1 MFRSPSTWHSD
12 GLRWIAQLLTDL
24 ADFMD
29 RMDSAPGG
37 RAAMGPGQACD
48 DARAQLRYRVPYY

>member
-1 MFRSPSTWHSD
+1 MHTYSTWHSD
-12 GLRWIAQLLTDL
+12 GLRWIASVLTDL

-37 RAAMGPGQACD
+37 RAAITASDACD
-48 DARAQLRYRVPYY
+48 DARARLACRTPYY

>member
-1 MFRSPSTWHSD
+1 MNATAHWHSD
-12 GLRWIAQLLTDL
+12 GLRWIAGVLTDL

-37 RAAMGPGQACD
+37 RAPMSASDACD
-48 DARAQLRYRVPYY
+48 EARAQVRYRVPFY

>member
-1 MFRSPSTWHSD
+1 MNAIAHWHAD
-12 GLRWIAQLLTDL
+12 GLRWIAATLAGL

-37 RAAMGPGQACD
+37 RAAIGASDACD
-48 DARAQLRYRVPYY
+48 EMRSQVRYRVPYY

>member
-1 MFRSPSTWHSD
+1 MYATTNWHSD
-12 GLRWIAQLLTDL
+12 GIRWIASILTDL

-37 RAAMGPGQACD
+37 RAAITPSEMCD
-48 DARAQLRYRVPYY
+48 EARARINSRAAYY

>member
-1 MFRSPSTWHSD
+1 MYANTTWHSD
-12 GLRWIAQLLTDL
+12 GLRWIAGVLTDL

-37 RAAMGPGQACD
+37 RSAMTSSYACD
-48 DARAQLRYRVPYY
+48 EARARASYRAPYY

>member
-1 MFRSPSTWHSD
+1 MYATTNWHSD
-12 GLRWIAQLLTDL
+12 GIRWIASVLTDL

-37 RAAMGPGQACD
+37 RASITPSEMCD
-48 DARAQLRYRVPYY
+48 EARARLTYRAPYY

>member
-1 MFRSPSTWHSD
+1 MDAVNHWHSD
-12 GLRWIAQLLTDL
+12 GLRWVANMLTEL

-37 RAAMGPGQACD
+37 RAAICPSAACD
-48 DARAQLRYRVPYY
+48 EARAQVRLRGPYY

>member
-1 MFRSPSTWHSD
+1 MYTTANWHAE
-12 GLRWIAQLLTDL
+12 GLRWIAGLLTDL

-37 RAAMGPGQACD
+37 RAAISPTEACD
-48 DARAQLRYRVPYY
+48 AARARYY

>member
-1 MFRSPSTWHSD
+1 MYANSNWHSN
-12 GLRWIAQLLTDL
+12 GLRWIEGVITEL

-37 RAAMGPGQACD
+37 RASISASEACD
-48 DARAQLRYRVPYY
+48 EARARMSYRAPYY

>member
-1 MFRSPSTWHSD
+1 MDARASWHSQ
-12 GLRWIAQLLTDL
+12 GLRWIASVITDL

-37 RAAMGPGQACD
+37 RAAISASEACD
-48 DARAQLRYRVPYY
+48 MARARADYRAPYY

>member
-1 MFRSPSTWHSD
+1 MYATTHWHSD
-12 GLRWIAQLLTDL
+12 GLRWIASVFTGL

-37 RAAMGPGQACD
+37 RAFCPIEAID
-48 DARAQLRYRVPYY
+48 DNRARILARHY

>member
-1 MFRSPSTWHSD
+1 MYVRARWHSE
-12 GLRWIAQLLTDL
+12 GLRWIAGLITNL

-37 RAAMGPGQACD
+37 RAAMSASEACD
-48 DARAQLRYRVPYY
+48 EARARVAHRVPYY

>member
-1 MFRSPSTWHSD
+1 MYATAHWHSD
-12 GLRWIAQLLTDL
+12 GLRWIASLISEL

-37 RAAMGPGQACD
+37 RAAMCPSAACD
-48 DARAQLRYRVPYY
+48 DARAQVRYRIPYY